1 VESFFSQKPDS
12 ALQILDTLTLETLS
26 EKEYAHYCLLKVST
40 RDLLFLYDS
49 ITDSLLKVAEDY
61 YVGGNDKWFE
71 AQTCEALSRIAF
83 KEGKGEQIKLDWLL
97 KAFQSIEQC
106 KHIDKR
112 FLYYFKNVESEQEWI
127 DNYRYKIQLRLG
139 MCYLYNGYYKEGLH
153 YLKPVNAYFSEKQK
167 YSGWFNS
174 AFMLGDAYL
183 ALEKY
188 DSCRLCFEDGLEA
201 AQKLGQVENIAF
213 YHYSMSQL
221 YKHQFENQYYKDEQ
235 EGQQLLQKALG
246 ECHQGLALYEEPM
259 FRYKDG
265 LYCNLSK
272 IHFQQGQYDSC
283 IYYAEKQLDF
293 MSTMRF
299 EIVPNPENADIFQRL
314 YKSYEALG
322 NKEKSLEYADR
333 YFEML
338 QTIESQP
345 KAVEQVKS
353 EFDKKKYLKILR
365 QRVLLDC
372 KALASMRHVIQRNI
386 EKGLLP
392 NYQDGAVELSKQFCT
407 IGGIGMYEVMDLF
420 GLIITDEI
428 GNKSYSDEAVEFATE
443 ILDAMNEVKDSFECD
458 FSFNIEMIPAEN
470 CAGVI
475 CQADNLLFEQNKYF
489 IYSNQWIPLMEPC
502 SIQEKCRLGSLF
514 DEKCGGGCIAHINI
528 ENRFPNEDVAWD
540 MLNYVA
546 AHGVIYFAF
555 TTKISVCQHKHAFIG
570 TSTCPKC
577 GEPIADTYARV
588 VGFYT
593 PISSY
598 QRIRKN
604 EFDKRR
610 WMNVLEKDGIMQ

>member
-1 VESFFSQKPDS
+1 MKAKLFIFALLFTIAACANKTTTPPPQENILYQVESFFSQKPDS
-12 ALQILDTLTLETLS
+12 ALLILDTLTLGTLS
-26 EKEYAHYCLLKVST
+26 EKEYAHYCLLKVRA

-106 KHIDKR
+106 RHIDNR

-139 MCYLYNGYYKEGLH
+139 MCYLYNGYYNESLH

-183 ALEKY
+183 ALEEY
-188 DSCRLCFEDGLEA
+188 DSCRLCFENGLEA
-201 AQKLGQVENIAF
+201 AQKLDQVENIAY
-213 YHYSMSQL
+213 YHYSMSQF

-235 EGQQLLQKALG
+235 EGQQLLQKAIR

-333 YFEML
+333 CFEML

-353 EFDKKKYLKILR
+353 EFDKKLALMQLQHEQQVKRYRLYLILALVLLSLTVVLWLGNR
-365 QRVLLDC
+365 YRKNKEIEALRHEEAYRKLESEFEAVSRQSLQALQQRVMELYKTSGNDKL
-372 KALASMRHVIQRNI
+372 KRVMAEFEASYPLAKEKIKTNCPDLTESECNIVI
-386 EKGLLP
+386 
-392 NYQDGAVELSKQFCT
+392 LSFLGFRTK
-407 IGGIGMYEVMDLF
+407 E
-420 GLIITDEI
+420 
-428 GNKSYSDEAVEFATE
+428 EAE
-443 ILDAMNEVKDSFECD
+443 ILHLSLNTVE
-458 FSFNIEMIPAEN
+458 
-470 CAGVI
+470 
-475 CQADNLLFEQNKYF
+475 KYRT
-489 IYSNQWIPLMEPC
+489 N
-502 SIQEKCRLGSLF
+502 
-514 DEKCGGGCIAHINI
+514 
-528 ENRFPNEDVAWD
+528 
-540 MLNYVA
+540 
-546 AHGVIYFAF
+546 
-555 TTKISVCQHKHAFIG
+555 
-570 TSTCPKC
+570 
-577 GEPIADTYARV
+577 
-588 VGFYT
+588 
-593 PISSY
+593 
-598 QRIRKN
+598 IRKKAGS
-604 EFDKRR
+604 DAISQ
-610 WMNVLEKDGIMQ
+610 LIG

>member
-1 VESFFSQKPDS
+1 MKAKLFIFGLLFTIAACANKTTTPPPQESILYQVESFFSQKPDS
-12 ALQILDTLTLETLS
+12 ALQILDTLNLGTLS
-26 EKEYAHYCLLKVST
+26 EKEYAHYCLLKVRA

-49 ITDSLLKVAEDY
+49 ITDSLLKVAEDF

-106 KHIDKR
+106 RHIDKR

-139 MCYLYNGYYKEGLH
+139 MCYVYNGYYNEGLH

-183 ALEKY
+183 ALEEY
-188 DSCRLCFEDGLEA
+188 DSCRLCFENGLEA
-201 AQKLGQVENIAF
+201 AQKLGQVENIAY

-221 YKHQFENQYYKDEQ
+221 YRHQFENQYYKDEQ
-235 EGQQLLQKALG
+235 EGQQLLQKAIR
-246 ECHQGLALYEEPM
+246 ECHRGLALYEEPM

-272 IHFQQGQYDSC
+272 IHFQYEQYDSC
-283 IYYAEKQLDF
+283 VYYAEKQLDF
-293 MSTMRF
+293 MNTMRF

-322 NKEKSLEYADR
+322 NKAKSLEYADR

-353 EFDKKKYLKILR
+353 EFDKKLALMQLQHEQQVKRYLLYLFLALVLLSLTVVLWLSNRYRKNKEIEALLQEEAYR
-365 QRVLLDC
+365 KLESEFEAVSRQSLQTLQQRVMELYKTGTNDR
-372 KALASMRHVIQRNI
+372 LAHIMSEFEASYPLAKERIKTTYPDLTESERNI
-386 EKGLLP
+386 VILTFLGFRTKE
-392 NYQDGAVELSKQFCT
+392 
-407 IGGIGMYEVMDLF
+407 
-420 GLIITDEI
+420 
-428 GNKSYSDEAVEFATE
+428 EAE
-443 ILDAMNEVKDSFECD
+443 ILHLSLNTVE
-458 FSFNIEMIPAEN
+458 
-470 CAGVI
+470 
-475 CQADNLLFEQNKYF
+475 KYRT
-489 IYSNQWIPLMEPC
+489 N
-502 SIQEKCRLGSLF
+502 
-514 DEKCGGGCIAHINI
+514 
-528 ENRFPNEDVAWD
+528 
-540 MLNYVA
+540 
-546 AHGVIYFAF
+546 
-555 TTKISVCQHKHAFIG
+555 
-570 TSTCPKC
+570 
-577 GEPIADTYARV
+577 
-588 VGFYT
+588 
-593 PISSY
+593 
-598 QRIRKN
+598 IRKKAGS
-604 EFDKRR
+604 DAISQ
-610 WMNVLEKDGIMQ
+610 LIG